1 MLYEETVTDGRRP
14 ARWGRLYDYLF
25 GATANRVDL
34 ARAVGET
41 LRAPYL
47 R

>member
-1 MLYEETVTDGRRP
+1 MTTDDLTTDDRTP
-14 ARWGRLYDYLF
+14 SRWGRLYEYLF
-25 GATANRVDL
+25 GATGSRVEL
-34 ARAVGET
+34 TRAVGES